1 MHQAIADGRYRA
13 IIVSP
18 EQMMKDGGGFEALW
32 KNEAFTSR
40 IISIVWDE
48 AHCISYW
55 GEFRPEYKDAKRLRY
70 LLPRHIPFYLASA
83 TLPPLVLRDVMDT
96 LQINPSRHIMIHH
109 SNDRSNIAISVRKM
123 QFAASSYEDLLFLL
137 PKFTESE
144 CTHPDNNTSSTALNN
159 DPSSTNLNNDPS
171 STDLNND
178 TSTTTKSRPLKF
190 LIFFDDI
197 KDSVAAG
204 KFLRE
209 HLPPEHRDKIRWYN
223 ADMSELYRS
232 GELTAFTAGD
242 RLGLLCTDSF
252 GMVCYLFLE
261 YTRDS
266 AWLTDNEQGV
276 DIPDIDL
283 VVQWRATCNIATLW
297 QRFGRAARD
306 PELEGKAL
314 FLVEP
319 KYFDDE
325 KAKKEARR
333 DKRAANLRK
342 RKASQPTGTTSSKRR
357 RVEGGAVIH
366 STSTRV
372 PVPAAADREPSESGS
387 DSDED
392 DDDLYA
398 ERRRLYQQ
406 ETVPTTASRR
416 DKQQKAKEMEPAMN
430 DMINPGSAGLDCRR
444 KPINIC
450 FENDKALRGM

>member
-32 KNEAFTSR
+32 KNETFTSR

-144 CTHPDNNTSSTALNN
+144 CTHPDN
-159 DPSSTNLNNDPS
+159 DPSSTELND
-171 STDLNND
+171 D
-178 TSTTTKSRPLKF
+178 TSNTTKSRPLKF

-232 GELTAFTAGD
+232 GELMAFTAGD

-252 GMVCYLFLE
+252 GMVGCFSLNTF
-261 YTRDS
+261 
-266 AWLTDNEQGV
+266 
-276 DIPDIDL
+276 
-283 VVQWRATCNIATLW
+283 
-297 QRFGRAARD
+297 
-306 PELEGKAL
+306 
-314 FLVEP
+314 
-319 KYFDDE
+319 
-325 KAKKEARR
+325 
-333 DKRAANLRK
+333 
-342 RKASQPTGTTSSKRR
+342 PTQL
-357 RVEGGAVIH
+357 
-366 STSTRV
+366 
-372 PVPAAADREPSESGS
+372 GS
-387 DSDED
+387 
-392 DDDLYA
+392 
-398 ERRRLYQQ
+398 
-406 ETVPTTASRR
+406 
-416 DKQQKAKEMEPAMN
+416 
-430 DMINPGSAGLDCRR
+430 
-444 KPINIC
+444 PI
-450 FENDKALRGM
+450 

>member
-1 MHQAIADGRYRA
+1 
-13 IIVSP
+13 
-18 EQMMKDGGGFEALW
+18 MKDGGGFEALW

-55 GEFRPEYKDAKRLRY
+55 GDFRPEYKDAKRLRY

-83 TLPPLVLRDVMDT
+83 TLPPLVHRDVMDT
-96 LQINPSRHIMIHH
+96 LQINPSRHITIHL

-123 QFAASSYEDLLFLL
+123 QFAISSYEDLLFLL
-137 PKFTESE
+137 PKFTDSE
-144 CTHPDNNTSSTALNN
+144 CTNPDNETPSTNPNNNTSSTELENDRPSTNPSNN
-159 DPSSTNLNNDPS
+159 TSSTTN
-171 STDLNND
+171 STQ
-178 TSTTTKSRPLKF
+178 RPLKF

-204 KFLRE
+204 KFLRA

-223 ADMSELYRS
+223 ADMSELYKS

-252 GMVCYLFLE
+252 GMVCFFFIFIQY
-261 YTRDS
+261 Y
-266 AWLTDNEQGV
+266 AWLGSRNNEQGI

-306 PELEGKAL
+306 SELEGKAL

-319 KYFDDE
+319 KHFDDE

-333 DKRAANLRK
+333 QKRAANSRK
-342 RKASQPTGTTSSKRR
+342 RKASQATDATSSKRR
-357 RVEGGAVIH
+357 RVEGGPPIH
-366 STSTRV
+366 NASNRA
-372 PVPAAADREPSESGS
+372 PVPAADADHELSESGS
-387 DSDED
+387 DSED

-398 ERRRLYQQ
+398 ERRKLYQQ
-406 ETVPTTASRR
+406 ETVPTTASHRESQVHVR
-416 DKQQKAKEMEPAMN
+416 GNVSSEYIAE
-430 DMINPGSAGLDCRR
+430 GL
-444 KPINIC
+444 
-450 FENDKALRGM
+450 EESV